1 MVKPD
6 GNYVDDDGDLV
17 WVVNGK
23 WHRTDGPAIEF
34 ANGDIRWW
42 LNEDIYEFDD
52 WLTANTA
59 ISEEQK
65 VMLKL
70 QYG

>member
-1 MVKPD
+1 MRD

-17 WVVNGK
+17 WVVNGR
-23 WHRTDGPAIEF
+23 WHRTDGPAIEYADGSVEWIWRGRF
-34 ANGDIRWW
+34 EYFDYW
-42 LNEDIYEFDD
+42 LEI
-52 WLTANTA
+52 NTT